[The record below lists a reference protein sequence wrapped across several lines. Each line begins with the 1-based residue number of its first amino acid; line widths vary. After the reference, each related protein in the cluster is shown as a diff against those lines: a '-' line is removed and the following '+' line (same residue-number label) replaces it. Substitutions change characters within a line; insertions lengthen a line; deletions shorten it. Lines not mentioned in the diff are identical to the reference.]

1 MDSSGE
7 NLTQIESEI
16 REVVL
21 AFLRSNGSDV
31 SAIDVSEDLVKTGN
45 LDSSGRNLDGVA
57 DDTTKPLGPALV
69 SLLVCCQPLE
79 ILVEPHG
86 YRDSHI

>member
-21 AFLRSNGSDV
+21 AFLRSNGSDFQNHEEEGAEAGQLARPKLTELPATQNKWGRF
-31 SAIDVSEDLVKTGN
+31 SA
-45 LDSSGRNLDGVA
+45 
-57 DDTTKPLGPALV
+57 
-69 SLLVCCQPLE
+69 LE
-79 ILVEPHG
+79 EAFRGGSRTP
-86 YRDSHI
+86 

>member
-31 SAIDVSEDLVKTGN
+31 SAIDVGEDLVKTGN
-45 LDSSGRNLDGVA
+45 LDSFDAVSIIAELESTFGRDADFSSEVGNDFTMSVA
-57 DDTTKPLGPALV
+57 WLARAF
-69 SLLVCCQPLE
+69 S
-79 ILVEPHG
+79 
-86 YRDSHI
+86 R